1 MTLTTVPVK
10 DVVSKEMGG
19 KRRLYRSKEEKMKE
33 AAEKRRLTIL
43 RTIDAFDEIEKQN
56 RAREGKY

>member
-33 AAEKRRLTIL
+33 AAEKRRTERIL
-43 RTIDAFDEIEKQN
+43 RNAAFDEIEKKN
-56 RAREGKY
+56 KARDKK